1 MSLVDDDRPVV
12 VGAGVAGLST
22 ALRLSVFEPVRLIA
36 PGALGDGAATAW
48 AQGGV
53 AAAVSADDS
62 AEMHAIDTV
71 AAGDGL
77 TDPRA
82 AARICSGAVAA
93 VSWLDT
99 LGAGFD
105 RDAAGY
111 LKLGLEA
118 AHSRRRIVHAGGD
131 STGAAIL
138 RALIEAV
145 RRSPR
150 ITVEPLALRRLLLDC
165 HGAVAGVLA
174 VDAAG
179 PPVTLRSARVILAT
193 GGVGGLFRHTTNP
206 LGAWGQGLAA
216 AALAGAQLAD
226 VEFVQFHPTAL
237 DVARDPMP
245 LVSEAVRGEGARLID
260 AAGVRIMAGHPRG
273 DLEPRDVVSRAVWAA
288 HADNRGVFLD
298 ARAIERFHTRFPQV
312 TAACLEAG
320 IDPQRQP
327 IPVRPA
333 AHYHMGG
340 VAVDARGRANLPGL
354 WAVGETAATGL
365 HGANRLASNSLIEA
379 VVCAESVAADVAE
392 AAREAGVPRPAQL
405 PPAPDARDVR
415 PIMDAAGVVRS
426 GEGLA
431 EASGRLRDLVAAEGP
446 AADPALVGLMIV
458 TAAERRRESRG
469 AHSRSDYPQRAS
481 SAERSMLSLSQLDLP
496 RAVAA

>member
-1 MSLVDDDRPVV
+1 MVDDDRPVV
-12 VGAGVAGLST
+12 VGAGIAGLST
-22 ALRLSVFEPVRLIA
+22 ALRLSAFEPVRVISPA
-36 PGALGDGAATAW
+36 PLGEAAATAW

-93 VSWLDT
+93 VSWLDA
-99 LGAGFD
+99 LGANFD

-131 STGAAIL
+131 ATGAAIL

-150 ITVEPLALRRLLLDC
+150 ISVEPLALRRLLLDC

-174 VDAAG
+174 VDAG
-179 PPVTLRSARVILAT
+179 GHPVTLRTARVVLAT

-216 AALAGAQLAD
+216 AALAGAHLAD

-237 DVARDPMP
+237 DVDRDPMP

-273 DLEPRDVVSRAVWAA
+273 DLEPRDVVSRAVWSA
-288 HADNRGVFLD
+288 HADNRGAFLD
-298 ARAIERFHTRFPQV
+298 ARGVERFHSRFPQV

-340 VAVDARGRANLPGL
+340 VAVDARGRASLPGL

-379 VVCAESVAADVAE
+379 AVCAETVAAGVAE
-392 AAREAGVPRPAQL
+392 APREAGAPRPAQP
-405 PPAPDARDVR
+405 PPAPETTLVR
-415 PIMDAAGVVRS
+415 SIMDAAGVVRS

-431 EASGRLRDLVAAEGP
+431 EAAGRLRDLVAAEGA

-469 AHSRSDYPQRAS
+469 AHARSDYPERAS
-481 SAERSMLSLSQLDLP
+481 SAERSTLNLSQLDLP